1 MRKGL
6 YLNAD
11 VRHLSQLIQRTFPC
25 RNDARKA
32 HLLHQPSALRV
43 VDRHLCA
50 GMQHQMGIALLNDPR
65 HAHILHQHGVHAHI
79 GEQVEH
85 IAKVIQ
91 FALLDQRIDRH
102 INFPPALMRILD
114 CFAQAIRIEISRIT
128 ACTEGS
134 ISQINSVCAARNR
147 GNKCFPIAR
156 RRKQLHPF
164 SSEKGGAGHLSP
176 HAAAESFYFRLSILL
191 IFVGKLSAQSID
203 LVLRSKKLIGK
214 RHRR

>member
-1 MRKGL
+1 MR
-6 YLNAD
+6 D
-11 VRHLSQLIQRTFPC
+11 S
-25 RNDARKA
+25 
-32 HLLHQPSALRV
+32 
-43 VDRHLCA
+43 
-50 GMQHQMGIALLNDPR
+50 R
-65 HAHILHQHGVHAHI
+65 HAHVLNQYSVHI
-79 GEQVEH
+79 H
-85 IAKVIQ
+85 IAQQLQHITEIIR

>member
-1 MRKGL
+1 MRKCFNL
-6 YLNAD
+6 YARI
-11 VRHLSQLIQRTFPC
+11 RHLPQFLKRTLSS
-25 RNDARKA
+25 RNDTCETHFLHESCALCIIDG
-32 HLLHQPSALRV
+32 HLR
-43 VDRHLCA
+43 A
-50 GMQHQMGIALLNDPR
+50 GMQHKLRKTHLRDSR
-65 HAHILHQHGVHAHI
+65 HAHVLNQYGVHI
-79 GEQVEH
+79 H
-85 IAKVIQ
+85 IAQQLQHIAEIIR

-102 INFPPALMRILD
+102 INFPPALMRILN

-128 ACTEGS
+128 ACPEGS

-176 HAAAESFYFRLSILL
+176 HAAAESFFFRLSICL